1 MTAEQPKGAGG
12 CDAQAHELLS
22 VAEAKQRI
30 MNLASPL
37 SGCERLGIR
46 AALGRVLAEDIVSPI
61 NVPPHDNSAMDG
73 YAIMASDLPSDG
85 ERTLEV
91 VGSAFAGTPSTTTL
105 QSGQCIRIMTGAVLP
120 LNADTIIAQELVRTS
135 GTQIVVAAGHRCG
148 QDVRRAGEDVR
159 ADDVVLGA
167 GTQIAPAELGL
178 LASLGVAEVTVFR
191 RLRVAF
197 FSTGDELRGTAET
210 LGPGEIH
217 DSNRYSIHGMLA
229 RLDIESLDLGV
240 IRDRRD
246 DVRKAIR
253 EASALADVVISSGG
267 VSVGEADYIKETLEE
282 LGEIQFWRMAMK
294 PGKPLAVGR
303 IEHTLFFGLPGNPV
317 SVMATFYQFVQP
329 ALRHMQGHRHETS
342 LLLRVPTVTALHK
355 EPGRLEYQRG
365 ILEHDDDGR
374 LVVRTTGL
382 QDSHVLTSMSR
393 ANCFIILPAES
404 SGASAGETVEIQP
417 FRGLI

>member
-1 MTAEQPKGAGG
+1 MTAERRQGAGG

-30 MNLASPL
+30 MDLASPL
-37 SGCERLGIR
+37 SGRERLGIR

-73 YAIMASDLPSDG
+73 YAVMASDLPDDG
-85 ERTLEV
+85 ERTLQI
-91 VGSAFAGTPSTTTL
+91 VGSAFAGRPSTTIL

-120 LNADTIIAQELVRTS
+120 LNADTVIAQELVRAN
-135 GTQIVVAAGHRCG
+135 GTQIVVTAGHRCG

-178 LASLGVAEVTVFR
+178 LASLGVAEVTVLR

-229 RLDIESLDLGV
+229 RLDIESLDMGV

-303 IEHTLFFGLPGNPV
+303 IARTLFFGLPGNPV

-329 ALRHMQGHRHETS
+329 ALRHMQGHRHETG
-342 LLLRVPTVTALHK
+342 LLLRVPTITALHK

-365 ILEHDDDGR
+365 ILERDSDGR

-404 SGASAGETVEIQP
+404 SGASAGEAVEVQP
-417 FRGLI
+417 FHGLI